1 MRGKLGPDFWGQWYR
16 VDKPGTGSHTEEQLA
31 KEVQSL
37 SLQTT
42 LTHEDTTIS
51 MEQLRTNLL
60 RVKEHLRMK
69 GFCPCA
75 SDARVVGV
83 WDLKPRACNSMC
95 FAIVVAPG
103 RACPSRGEFRCTL
116 ADLGT
121 LLTAEWWQARLS

>member
-1 MRGKLGPDFWGQWYR
+1 MKGKLGPEFWGQWYR
-16 VDKPGTGSHTEEQLA
+16 VDKPGTGSHAEEQLA

-37 SLQTT
+37 NLQTT

-69 GFCPCA
+69 GFRPPCA

-83 WDLKPRACNSMC
+83 WDLKPRACNSMYLQTL
-95 FAIVVAPG
+95 
-103 RACPSRGEFRCTL
+103 RAVLNLTCRDLTL
-116 ADLGT
+116 N
-121 LLTAEWWQARLS
+121 